1 MLCTM
6 VRDIATDRSVTIK
19 VSGVSERRQMKRSI
33 AAGVA
38 LGAAV
43 LLAVS
48 ACSSSKKSS
57 GSSGGSSGGGGGGAV
72 TLKFVGADYGTGP
85 ENSSQKYW
93 EQIAADF
100 KAANPNITVDVQT
113 INWNDFDNK
122 VKTMVQNKQYPDVM
136 EGDYFPD
143 YAQSGLLY
151 AAKDVTSPNTF
162 SNLLPV
168 FAKLNTYNGTQY
180 GMPFTTSTRTLFYN
194 KKLFQAA
201 GISSPPQTWADIQT
215 DAAKIKASG
224 KIGFGLPLGSEE
236 AQAEGLLWFLGNG
249 GAYQD
254 DSGGWTIDSSQNV
267 DALKFMSGMV
277 KAGDTEPNP
286 GTKNRTDLWKQFAQ
300 GQIGMINGSPALIPI
315 IQTGKVLQDSDW
327 ASVPIPGKSG
337 PLDKTLGVCDN
348 VSVFKTDPK
357 KQDAIK
363 KFLDF
368 FYQDKY
374 QVQFDKEYDLLP
386 ATNSAIQSMSSDP
399 IFGPFL
405 KALPNSVQYPNDPIW
420 STVKTQ
426 IQQQLG
432 LAMTQDPKKI
442 LSNIQQT
449 AKKGS

>member
-1 MLCTM
+1 
-6 VRDIATDRSVTIK
+6 
-19 VSGVSERRQMKRSI
+19 MKRSI

-43 LLAVS
+43 LLAIS
-48 ACSSSKKSS
+48 ACSSSKKKDDT
-57 GSSGGSSGGGGGGAV
+57 GGNSGGNTSGGGNTSPV
-72 TLKFVGADYGTGP
+72 TLSMVAADYGTGP

-93 EQIAADF
+93 DGIAADF
-100 KAANPNITVDVQT
+100 KAANPNITVNVQT
-113 INWNDFDNK
+113 INWNDFDAR

-136 EGDYFPD
+136 EGDYFAD

-151 AAKDVTSPNTF
+151 AAKDVTSPDTF
-162 SNLLPV
+162 SNLLSV

-180 GMPFTTSTRTLFYN
+180 GMPFTTSARTLFYS
-194 KKLFQAA
+194 KKLFTAA
-201 GISSPPQTWADIQT
+201 GISAPPQTWDDVKA
-215 DAAKIKASG
+215 DAAKIKAQG
-224 KIGFGLPLGSEE
+224 KVGFGMPLGSEE

-249 GAYQD
+249 GGYQD
-254 DSGGWTIDSSQNV
+254 DSGGWTINSSQNAE
-267 DALKFMSGMV
+267 ALQFMSGMV
-277 KAGDTEPNP
+277 KDGDTEPNP

-300 GQIGMINGSPALIPI
+300 GDIGMINGSPALIPI
-315 IQTGKVLQDSDW
+315 IQQGKKLQDTDW
-327 ASVPIPGKSG
+327 ASVPIPGKTG

-363 KFLDF
+363 KWLDF

-386 ATNSAIQSMSSDP
+386 ATNSAIKSMESDAT
-399 IFGPFL
+399 FSPFL
-405 KALPNSVQYPNDPIW
+405 KALPNSVQYPSAPIW

-432 LAMTQDPKKI
+432 LAMNQDPQKI
-442 LSNIQQT
+442 LDAIQQT